1 MTVSLISSGLS
12 DGVAPPLRTLG
23 AMPQHSLQRLVVL
36 LSRAPRARTKFICI
50 DGSLRPPPPPPPN
63 CSEHLSNGATAVHV
77 VTLDWLHTHGTPA
90 EDRAT

>member
-1 MTVSLISSGLS
+1 MGSHRHCVRLAPCRNTACNASSCSCRGPQGRARNS
-12 DGVAPPLRTLG
+12 YASMAHFAPPN
-23 AMPQHSLQRLVVL
+23 
-36 LSRAPRARTKFICI
+36 
-50 DGSLRPPPPPPPN
+50 PPPPN